1 MNQFSRTRREVSSLV
16 VMQKITYLR
25 MKRVTCIKNNRS
37 TKLLEDS
44 ASFKLRIKPN
54 TISSTTNRVLN
65 KLTQSISNGKGNL
78 PSFNKELEAL
88 NFPNTSTSQTMY
100 IHPSYPE
107 GLEQI
112 KISHN
117 SFNNI
122 SRRDMMGY

>member
-1 MNQFSRTRREVSSLV
+1 MNQFSRIRKEVSSLV

-37 TKLLEDS
+37 TNLLEDS

-54 TISSTTNRVLN
+54 TILSITNRVLN
-65 KLTQSISNGKGNL
+65 KLTQSISNDKGNL

-100 IHPSYPE
+100 IHPSYLE

-112 KISHN
+112 KICHN